1 MIKDYDGPADVQ
13 LIGRDKS
20 GKFKN
25 HDQYLKLRNR
35 INEQESEHSSMF
47 KSIND
52 KL

>member
-1 MIKDYDGPADVQ
+1 MIEDHDGPSDVQ

-25 HDQYLKLRNR
+25 HEQFLKLRNR
-35 INEQESEHSSMF
+35 INEQESVHNSMF
-47 KSIND
+47 KSISD